1 MEANAAALAPGTID
15 VKMEAPS
22 AYRRLAARRRHRTLL
37 ISAAI
42 VLALL
47 LTVAAAIVYR
57 ARSVPAT
64 PAPEAAATQ
73 QLPKALAQPQAFRP
87 LTVEQAQDANAG
99 LPFTTRA
106 DTPASKFVL
115 TADSENRGRAI
126 DCLAQAVYYE
136 AASEGE
142 AGQRAVA
149 QVVLNR
155 MRHPAYPASVC
166 GVVYQGSERV
176 MGCQFTFTC
185 DGSLLR
191 RPNAGLYAEAKAIAI
206 QALAGRVY
214 APVGHSTNYHADY
227 VLPYW
232 ASSLDKQ
239 VQIGRHIFYR
249 LKGGLGSSSAFRQRY
264 AGREL
269 VVVPQS
275 TILLTAEAL
284 AQSDEVVV
292 GEEPDPTP
300 NDGSSNPIIVA
311 DAIIR
316 EPLVADERSGGLIAD
331 NGATVTPRKK
341 KQATTDCAAK
351 GSIRLVPTAP
361 ADMRSGAESAC

>member
-1 MEANAAALAPGTID
+1 M
-15 VKMEAPS
+15 KMETGLKRQAS
-22 AYRRLAARRRHRTLL
+22 ALRLRRAVVPTAILL
-37 ISAAI
+37 IL
-42 VLALL
+42 VLLIA
-47 LTVAAAIVYR
+47 VAGWLIYR
-57 ARSVPAT
+57 GQVGPTQVDRESVTAVP
-64 PAPEAAATQ
+64 
-73 QLPKALAQPQAFRP
+73 LPKALAQPQAFKP
-87 LTVEQAQDANAG
+87 LTVEQALDANAK

-106 DTPASKFVL
+106 DNPARGFVL
-115 TADSENRGRAI
+115 NSDSDNRGRAV
-126 DCLAQAVYYE
+126 DCLTQAIYYE

-155 MRHPAYPASVC
+155 MRHPAYPSSVC

-191 RPNAGLYAEAKAIAI
+191 RPNAGMYAAARTIAV
-206 QALAGRVY
+206 QALAGRVF

-249 LKGGLGSSSAFRQRY
+249 LKGGLGSSGAFRQAY

-269 VVVPQS
+269 AVVPQS
-275 TILLTAEAL
+275 TIILTAEAL
-284 AQSDEVVV
+284 EQSDEVLTP
-292 GEEPDPTP
+292 EEVDPTP
-300 NDGSSNPIIVA
+300 NDGSKNPIIVA

-316 EPLVADERSGGLIAD
+316 EPIAADQGSGGLIAD
-331 NGATVTPRKK
+331 NGVTSAPKK
-341 KQATTDCAAK
+341 KKTTATDCPAT
-351 GSIRLVPTAP
+351 GSTKIMPTAP
-361 ADMRSGAESAC
+361 NEMRSGTTSGC

>member
-1 MEANAAALAPGTID
+1 M
-15 VKMEAPS
+15 KMETGLKSRGSQLRLRRAYVVVAIFVLVLLAVVTGWLIYRDQPS
-22 AYRRLAARRRHRTLL
+22 PPQSKAE
-37 ISAAI
+37 SAGP
-42 VLALL
+42 
-47 LTVAAAIVYR
+47 
-57 ARSVPAT
+57 S
-64 PAPEAAATQ
+64 
-73 QLPKALAQPQAFRP
+73 LPKALAQPQAFKP
-87 LTVEQAQDANAG
+87 LTVEQALDANSK

-106 DTPASKFVL
+106 DNPARGFVL
-115 TADSENRGRAI
+115 TADSDNRGRAV
-126 DCLAQAVYYE
+126 DCLTQAIYYE

-155 MRHPAYPASVC
+155 MRHPAYPSSVC

-191 RPNAGLYAEAKAIAI
+191 RPNAGMFAAARAIAV
-206 QALAGRVY
+206 QALAGRVF

-249 LKGGLGSSSAFRQRY
+249 LKGGLGSKSAFGQRY
-264 AGREL
+264 AGREPA
-269 VVVPQS
+269 VVPQS
-275 TILLTAEAL
+275 TIILSAEAL
-284 AQSDEVVV
+284 AQSDEVLAPEV
-292 GEEPDPTP
+292 PDPTP
-300 NDGSSNPIIVA
+300 NDGSKNPIIVA

-316 EPLVADERSGGLIAD
+316 EPLAADQGSGQLIGDTAND
-331 NGATVTPRKK
+331 TPRKK
-341 KQATTDCAAK
+341 RPVSTDCPAK
-351 GSIRLVPTAP
+351 DSTKIMPTAP
-361 ADMRSGAESAC
+361 NEMRSIAKESC